1 MTNVIKKHGISFELA
16 QKMVNAAVAKARE
29 LGVNE
34 NVAILDDG
42 GNLKAFG
49 RMDGA
54 SMPTIE
60 IAQKKAYTALFGV
73 STQDFFNFIQS
84 DPSLLAG
91 IPTLARVA
99 AWGGGFSIKGGGE
112 IVGAIGVSGGPTVQN
127 DIDCAKAALALV
139 SDAVPGGL
147 NS

>member
-1 MTNVIKKHGISFELA
+1 MANLVKKYSISSELA
-16 QKMVNAAVAKARE
+16 QKMVDAAVAKARE
-29 LGVNE
+29 LGVSE

-42 GNLKAFG
+42 GNLQAFC

-73 STQDFFNFIQS
+73 PTQDFFNFIQGE
-84 DPSLLAG
+84 PSLLAG

-99 AWGGGFSIKGGGE
+99 AWGGGFPIKVNGGV
-112 IVGAIGVSGGPTVQN
+112 VGAIGLSGAPTVQN
-127 DIDCAKAALALV
+127 DVDCARAALAV
-139 SDAVPGGL
+139 IPDVVPTE
-147 NS
+147 

>member
-1 MTNVIKKHGISFELA
+1 MADIVKKHGISSELA
-16 QKMVNAAVAKARE
+16 QKMVDAAVAKARE
-29 LGVNE
+29 LGVSE

-42 GNLKAFG
+42 GNLKAFS

-73 STQDFFNFIQS
+73 STQDFFNFIQG

-99 AWGGGFSIKGGGE
+99 AGGGGFPIKVSGE
-112 IVGAIGVSGGPTVQN
+112 GVGAIGGSGAPKVEKDG
-127 DIDCAKAALALV
+127 DC
-139 SDAVPGGL
+139 
-147 NS
+147 